1 MKEPIYL
8 KIKNDL
14 LNEITKLKPHDMIK
28 SERELANQFDAS
40 RMTVRKA
47 VDLLV
52 QEGILYRKKN
62 AGTCVSEKKYQ
73 TTKDLSA
80 IIDDT
85 GFEHKI
91 LYFTVKNAD
100 EDLSKIFNVSKEE
113 VIVRIAKSNLKNNV
127 VTSIDDIYYVKKY
140 FDKVDIKSVSLLLDY
155 TKLIQDGFL
164 TQRFIP
170 VSVPITY
177 ANILKIKVGSPII
190 MIESLINIP
199 NGTTIA
205 FVKSYNN
212 PKEKIIE
219 IVT

>member
-73 TTKDLSA
+73 TTKDVSS